1 MPKTHFPGCRGQR
14 RVFGVR
20 AEPLGEAK
28 SEFECLGSSPKDS
41 ASTPNPH
48 SSAPHPFWRGVA
60 TTQEEEEEK
69 MAEAPAHPL
78 IKDFNAAALA
88 LLKRIFSSCPNGSSF
103 VPNLPRVAELLGGK
117 VVAAAL
123 DRNPRPAC
131 ELAGI
136 YNDPGF
142 WTVAELKRALG
153 FFSKI
158 APGLMNEAYTFN
170 AEDRLPK
177 LEDRISAGILGV
189 LAQFLINAKL
199 KGKSFN
205 EYGAVVRN
213 FAGRI
218 GCGEV
223 VNPDPPVNFKF
234 ARYQLVESDQPS
246 RKKMAL
252 AGKTVPV
259 NTQRPAAA
267 EIDGLGF
274 SSSDDDDE
282 IVVEVE
288 DAQDPWEAGVQL
300 KRQNLLDSVQTGID
314 GVLSAYA
321 EQVDEL
327 KKHVSVLEQDR
338 AKQDA
343 EFRAAIQERN
353 ELKSENL
360 ELKEKL
366 AELKAAISGM
376 RKFFE

>member
-1 MPKTHFPGCRGQR
+1 M
-14 RVFGVR
+14 
-20 AEPLGEAK
+20 
-28 SEFECLGSSPKDS
+28 
-41 ASTPNPH
+41 
-48 SSAPHPFWRGVA
+48 
-60 TTQEEEEEK
+60 
-69 MAEAPAHPL
+69 EAPL
-78 IKDFNAAALA
+78 TIKGFNAEVMA
-88 LLKRIFSSCPNGSSF
+88 LLKRIFSNCRHGLSF

-123 DRNPRPAC
+123 DRNPSPAC
-131 ELAGI
+131 ELAGL

-158 APGLMNEAYTFN
+158 AAGLMNEAYKAN

-189 LAQFLINAKL
+189 LAQSLINAKL
-199 KGKSFN
+199 NGKSFD
-205 EYGAVVRN
+205 EYGAVVQN

-246 RKKMAL
+246 RKKLAL

-259 NTQRPAAA
+259 NAQRPAAAESSAAIDASA

-274 SSSDDDDE
+274 SSSDDEDE
-282 IVVEVE
+282 IVVEVD

-300 KRQNLLDSVQTGID
+300 KRQNLLASVETGID
-314 GVLSAYA
+314 EVLSAYA

-327 KKHVSVLEQDR
+327 KKRVSVLEQDR

-343 EFRAAIQERN
+343 EFRAAIQERD
-353 ELKSENL
+353 ELKSENI
-360 ELKEKL
+360 ELKAKL